1 MRNSFE
7 YWRNYLKERK
17 KMRYMSLLSKSNS
30 FIHMDENSF
39 DLSNKWQSNN
49 SVLCPKDMNESN
61 FSFEK

>member
-1 MRNSFE
+1 
-7 YWRNYLKERK
+7 
-17 KMRYMSLLSKSNS
+17 MRYMSLLSKSNS